1 MICPHCTAN
10 LKRKDRPGSRCGTC
24 KKPFV
29 FEPKENPLALHDVK
43 VRRLTAKLGEDNHW
57 YTTTQ
62 LWYAAARKSNKASN
76 DGTAGCGIV
85 VPIIG
90 GVVLIGVGLGG
101 DVPALAAVGGVLL
114 LICVSI
120 VVLRMAGVTKRAVVV
135 KMPLDQFRK
144 EIIGGWSRVYGNPP
158 GGIIDEPH
166 VRPGPPPP
174 QPAFAILSP
183 DPSVLACLRVNDV
196 GRWFNAALAAKVAD
210 LPPAVPVAVIHD
222 ASLDGEL
229 FLATARHELR
239 GRRVID
245 LGLRP
250 RTVLAAKDPFKL
262 RTKDR
267 QPERI
272 AWLKANT
279 DLTPKELEWLGN
291 GWSSPVAALRPAQ
304 LLARVK
310 KVSDHLRRAAA
321 PDPAERAA
329 KAVGFMTWPAA

>member
-10 LKRKDRPGSRCGTC
+10 LTRKNRPGKRCGTC

-43 VRRLTAKLGEDNHW
+43 VRRLTAKLAEGGHW

-62 LWYAAARKSNKASN
+62 VWYAAARKSNKVASS
-76 DGTAGCGIV
+76 GPTGCGIV
-85 VPIIG
+85 VPIIA
-90 GVVLIGVGLGG
+90 GLF
-101 DVPALAAVGGVLL
+101 LVLL
-114 LICVSI
+114 GIFGGNPPILAVIGAALLVFSAVI
-120 VVLRMAGVTKRAVVV
+120 IALRMSGAIKRAVII

-144 EIIGGWSRVYGNPP
+144 EIIGGWSRVYGKPP

-174 QPAFAILSP
+174 QPAFAVLSP
-183 DPSVLACLRVNDV
+183 DLSVLACLRVNDV
-196 GRWFNAALAAKVAD
+196 ERRFNVALAAKVAD
-210 LPPAVPVAVIHD
+210 LPPSTPVAVIHD

-229 FLATARHELR
+229 FLASAKHELR

-250 RTVLAAKDPFKL
+250 RTVLAAKDPIRL

-272 AWLKANT
+272 AWLKANS
-279 DLTPKELEWLGN
+279 DLTPKELDWLGD
-291 GWSSPVAALRPAQ
+291 GWLSPVAALRPAQ
-304 LLARVK
+304 LLARVQ
-310 KVSDHLRRAAA
+310 KVAEHLSGKNDPAQKAAA
-321 PDPAERAA
+321 
-329 KAVGFMTWPAA
+329 AVGFMTWPAA

>member
-1 MICPHCTAN
+1 M
-10 LKRKDRPGSRCGTC
+10 
-24 KKPFV
+24 

-43 VRRLTAKLGEDNHW
+43 VRRLTAKLAEDNHW

-62 LWYAAARKSNKASN
+62 LWYAAARKTNKAANS
-76 DGTAGCGIV
+76 GTAGCGIV
-85 VPIIG
+85 VPIII
-90 GVVLIGVGLGG
+90 GVVLIIVGVTGDTPGL
-101 DVPALAAVGGVLL
+101 AVAGAVLL
-114 LICVSI
+114 VICAAI
-120 VVLRMAGVTKRAVVV
+120 IALRVAGVMKRAVVV

-144 EIIGGWSRVYGNPP
+144 EIIGGWSRVYGTPP

-183 DPSVLACLRVNDV
+183 DLSVLACLQVNDV

-250 RTVLAAKDPFKL
+250 RSVLAAKDPFKL

-279 DLTPKELEWLGN
+279 DLTPKELEWLGD

-310 KVSDHLRRAAA
+310 KVADHLRRAGG

>member
-10 LKRKDRPGSRCGTC
+10 LTRKSRPGKRCGSC

-43 VRRLTAKLGEDNHW
+43 VRRLTEKLSEGGLW

-62 LWYAAARKSNKASN
+62 LYYASARKTNKVAAS
-76 DGTAGCGIV
+76 GPTGCAIV
-85 VPIIG
+85 VPIIAG
-90 GVVLIGVGLGG
+90 LVLVVLGTFGGNPPVLAVIGA
-101 DVPALAAVGGVLL
+101 ALLVFSAVIIWLRVTGV
-114 LICVSI
+114 I
-120 VVLRMAGVTKRAVVV
+120 KRAVVM
-135 KMPLDQFRK
+135 KMSLQQFRQ
-144 EIIGGWSRVYGNPP
+144 EIIGGWSRVYGKPP
-158 GGIIDEPH
+158 GGIVDEPH
-166 VRPGPPPP
+166 VKPGRQPQ

-183 DPSVLACLRVNDV
+183 DPSVLACLQVNDV
-196 GRWFNAALAAKVAD
+196 GRRFNAALAAKVAE
-210 LPPAVPVAVIHD
+210 LPPSTPVAVIHD
-222 ASLDGEL
+222 ASLDGEI
-229 FLATARHELR
+229 FLASAKHELQ

-279 DLTPKELEWLGN
+279 DLTPKELEWLGD

-304 LLARVK
+304 LLARVE
-310 KVSDHLRRAAA
+310 KVAGHLSGKDDPAQKAAA
-321 PDPAERAA
+321 AI
-329 KAVGFMTWPAA
+329 GFMTWPTA

>member
-10 LKRKDRPGSRCGTC
+10 LKRKDRPGQRCGTC

-29 FEPKENPLALHDVK
+29 FEPKANPFALHDVK
-43 VRRLTAKLGEDNHW
+43 VRRLAAKLGEDNNW

-90 GVVLIGVGLGG
+90 GVVLLGIGIGG
-101 DVPALAAVGGVLL
+101 DTPALTVVGAVLL
-114 LICVSI
+114 VISATI
-120 VVLRMAGVTKRAVVV
+120 IALRMAGVMKRAVVV

-144 EIIGGWSRVYGNPP
+144 EILGGWSRVYGNPP
-158 GGIIDEPH
+158 GGIVDEPKL
-166 VRPGPPPP
+166 RPGPPPP

-183 DPSVLACLRVNDV
+183 DRAVLACLQANDV
-196 GRWFNAALAAKVAD
+196 GRWFKAALAARVAD
-210 LPPAVPVAVIHD
+210 LPPAVPVAVLHD
-222 ASLDGEL
+222 ASLDGEV

-239 GRRVID
+239 GRRVVD

-250 RTVLAAKDPFKL
+250 RAVLAAKDPFKL

-279 DLTPKELEWLGN
+279 DLTPKELEWLGD
-291 GWSSPVAALRPAQ
+291 GWSSPIAALRPAQ

-310 KVSDHLRRAAA
+310 KVATHFSGANDPAQRAAA
-321 PDPAERAA
+321 
-329 KAVGFMTWPAA
+329 AVGFMTWPAA

>member
-10 LKRKDRPGSRCGTC
+10 LKRKDRTGSRCGTC

-29 FEPKENPLALHDVK
+29 FEPKANPLALHDVK
-43 VRRLTAKLGEDNHW
+43 VRRLAGKLGEDNHW

-62 LWYAAARKSNKASN
+62 MWYAAARKSNKASN

-90 GVVLIGVGLGG
+90 GVILVAIGIGG
-101 DVPALAAVGGVLL
+101 DTPALAVVGAVLL
-114 LICVSI
+114 IISATVI
-120 VVLRMAGVTKRAVVV
+120 ALRMAGVLKRAVVV
-135 KMPLDQFRK
+135 KMPLDQFRQ

-158 GGIIDEPH
+158 GGIVDEQR
-166 VRPGPPPP
+166 VRPGPQPP
-174 QPAFAILSP
+174 QPAFAVLSP
-183 DPSVLACLRVNDV
+183 DASVRACLHANDI
-196 GRWFNAALAAKVAD
+196 GRWFNAAVAAKVAQ
-210 LPPAVPVAVIHD
+210 LPPAVPVAVLHD

-229 FLATARHELR
+229 FLAVARHELR

-272 AWLKANT
+272 AWLKANS
-279 DLTPKELEWLGN
+279 DLTPKELEWLAD

-304 LLARVK
+304 LLTRVK
-310 KVSDHLRRAAA
+310 KVADHLHRAAA
-321 PDPAERAA
+321 PERAA
-329 KAVGFMTWPAA
+329 QAVGFMTWPTA